1 MKPTI
6 DDMFNQARSLSLQ
19 LAALPDDDPSRT
31 KLIRKRD
38 RLRSAAQERANSS
51 RHPLSVDAETS
62 MLLARLAEID
72 DLFVSKGYA
81 EKHLTKGF
89 SDPGAYS
96 ATINRRLAEDH
107 AQEIEAIEQRLS
119 ELAEIFP
126 DDDDS

>member
-6 DDMFNQARSLSLQ
+6 DHIFNQAQSLSLQ
-19 LAALPDDDPSRT
+19 LAAMADDDPRRA

-38 RLRSAAQERANSS
+38 RLRSEAQARANSA
-51 RHPLSVDAETS
+51 RHPLSVEAEVS

-72 DLFVSKGYA
+72 GLFVSKGYA

-96 ATINRRLAEDH
+96 ATINRRIAEDH
-107 AQEIEAIEQRLS
+107 AQEIDAIEQRLS

-126 DDDDS
+126 DDDS

>member
-1 MKPTI
+1 
-6 DDMFNQARSLSLQ
+6 MFNQAQSLSLQ
-19 LAALPDDDPSRT
+19 LAAMAADDPRRA

-38 RLRSAAQERANSS
+38 RLRSEAQDRANSA
-51 RHPLSVDAETS
+51 RHPLSVEAEVS

-96 ATINRRLAEDH
+96 ATINRRIAEDH
-107 AQEIEAIEQRLS
+107 AQEIDAIEQRLS
-119 ELAEIFP
+119 VLAEIFP
-126 DDDDS
+126 DDDS

>member
-1 MKPTI
+1 VKPTI
-6 DDMFNQARSLSLQ
+6 DHMFNQAQSLSLQ
-19 LAALPDDDPSRT
+19 LAAMAADDPRRA

-38 RLRSAAQERANSS
+38 RLRSEAQDRANSA
-51 RHPLSVDAETS
+51 RHPLSVEAEVS

-96 ATINRRLAEDH
+96 ATINRRIAEDH
-107 AQEIEAIEQRLS
+107 AQEIDAIEQRLS
-119 ELAEIFP
+119 VLAEIFP
-126 DDDDS
+126 DDDS

>member
-6 DDMFNQARSLSLQ
+6 DDMFNQAQSLSLQ
-19 LAALPDDDPSRT
+19 LAEMADDDPRRA

-38 RLRSAAQERANSS
+38 RLRSEAQKRANSA
-51 RHPLSVDAETS
+51 RHPLSVEAETS
-62 MLLARLAEID
+62 MLLSRLAEID
-72 DLFVSKGYA
+72 DLFVSQGYA
-81 EKHLTKGF
+81 EKHLAKGF

-126 DDDDS
+126 DEGDS

>member
-1 MKPTI
+1 MKPTV
-6 DDMFNQARSLSLQ
+6 DDMFKQARSLSLQ
-19 LAALPDDDPSRT
+19 LDALPDDDPRRT

-38 RLRSAAQERANSS
+38 RLRSEAQDRANSA
-51 RHPLSVDAETS
+51 RHPLSVDAEAS

>member
-6 DDMFNQARSLSLQ
+6 DHMFNQAQSLSLQ
-19 LAALPDDDPSRT
+19 LAAMAEDDPRRA
-31 KLIRKRD
+31 KLVRKRD
-38 RLRSAAQERANSS
+38 RLRSEAQDRANSA
-51 RHPLSVDAETS
+51 RHPLSVEAEVS

-96 ATINRRLAEDH
+96 ATINRRIAEDH
-107 AQEIEAIEQRLS
+107 AQEIDAIEQRLS
-119 ELAEIFP
+119 VLAEIFP
-126 DDDDS
+126 DDDS

>member
-6 DDMFNQARSLSLQ
+6 DHMFNQAQSLSLQ
-19 LAALPDDDPSRT
+19 LAAMAEDDPRRT

-38 RLRSAAQERANSS
+38 RLRSEAQERANSA
-51 RHPLSVDAETS
+51 RHPLSVEAEVS

-96 ATINRRLAEDH
+96 ATINRKLAKDH
-107 AQEIEAIEQRLS
+107 AHEIEAIERRLS

-126 DDDDS
+126 DDDS